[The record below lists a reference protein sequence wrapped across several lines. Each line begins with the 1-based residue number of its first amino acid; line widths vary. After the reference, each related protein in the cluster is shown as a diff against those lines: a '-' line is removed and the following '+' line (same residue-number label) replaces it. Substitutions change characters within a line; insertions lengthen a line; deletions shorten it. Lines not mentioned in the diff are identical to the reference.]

1 MPLKASRSL
10 VEVSL
15 DFRRRGVGGTFRAVL
30 VLGCGADLLGRAGGG
45 LTGCTGVRINRGGAP
60 VGSWGRSVFRARRGL
75 TIGFGTETTVGGGCI
90 VTFAVVA
97 TLRVSGMLAVDS
109 IGELAVYQPGDVT
122 VSTGDGRLGSGF
134 PEPTFQPLSS
144 LTIALET
151 SGIDGRGGKGL
162 SSEAPFLGFLVN
174 LRLIFSD
181 FARRVV
187 GDIAVSNAAR
197 DASRIPRLECFE
209 TVSGRS
215 CRQLVHLLV
224 KAQIATLQEFGV
236 QLVSLQPVLSI
247 FLCPHVE

>member
-15 DFRRRGVGGTFRAVL
+15 DFKRRGVGGTFRVFL
-30 VLGCGADLLGRAGGG
+30 VLGCGADAMGGASGGR
-45 LTGCTGVRINRGGAP
+45 TGCTGVWTNRGGTPA
-60 VGSWGRSVFRARRGL
+60 GSCGRSVFRAVRVL
-75 TIGFGTETTVGGGCI
+75 TLSFGTETTVGGGCL

-109 IGELAVYQPGDVT
+109 TGEVVLSQPGDVT
-122 VSTGDGRLGSGF
+122 DSTGDGRLGSGF

-144 LTIALET
+144 LTIGLES

-162 SSEAPFLGFLVN
+162 LSNVPLLGFLVN
-174 LRLIFSD
+174 FRLIFSD

-187 GDIAVSNAAR
+187 GDIAVSNAERA
-197 DASRIPRLECFE
+197 ASRIPKLDCFE

-224 KAQIATLQEFGV
+224 KAQIARLQEFDFRPV
-236 QLVSLQPVLSI
+236 FLQPVLSI
-247 FLCPHVE
+247 SLCPHVE